1 MQVDH
6 SNSFRLRDSVRLAGV
21 VAFAKVM
28 LLATFELI
36 TGLNLSE
43 FTDFSHLSS
52 VRALVQ
58 FQQVAINR

>member
-1 MQVDH
+1 MRY
-6 SNSFRLRDSVRLAGV
+6 SAFAGV
-21 VAFAKVM
+21 AAFAKVM

-58 FQQVAINR
+58 FQQVATNR